1 VPLPPPS
8 DSTTALVT
16 GASSGIG
23 EQFARGLAR
32 RGHGVTL
39 VSRRADV
46 LERLAEELSSEHGV
60 RADHVAADLADA
72 AQRDALAEEIARR
85 GREVAV
91 LVNCAG
97 FGIYGPFVTNGRER
111 ELQQVRVLVEAVV
124 DLTSRYLPAM
134 VERDSGAVIN
144 VSSTAGIQPLPHNA
158 SYAAAKSYVD
168 FLGDAIH
175 SELQG
180 TGVTVTTVLPGPV
193 RSGFQEAS
201 DAGHFADRMPGIVFA
216 SPERVA
222 EDGLK
227 AAERGKRSVVP
238 GGPQVRAAFR
248 PNRFVPRRMVLAVS
262 KRMMARPNAD

>member
-1 VPLPPPS
+1 VALPAPS
-8 DSTTALVT
+8 NSATALVT

-39 VSRRADV
+39 VARRGDV
-46 LERLAEELSSEHGV
+46 LERLAAELSREHGV
-60 RADHVAADLADA
+60 RADHVATDLADS
-72 AQRDALAEEIARR
+72 AQRDVLAEEVVQRDRQVDI
-85 GREVAV
+85 

-97 FGIYGPFVTNGRER
+97 FGLYGPFVENGRER
-111 ELQQVRVLVEAVV
+111 ELQQVRLLVEAVV
-124 DLTSRYLPAM
+124 DLTARYLPGM
-134 VERDSGAVIN
+134 VERDTGAVIN

-158 SYAAAKSYVD
+158 AYAAAKSYVD

-201 DAGHFADRMPGIVFA
+201 DAGHFADRMPGLVFA

-238 GGPQVRAAFR
+238 GGLPVRAAFR
-248 PNRFVPRRMVLAVS
+248 PNRFAPRRAVLAVS
-262 KRMMARPNAD
+262 KRMMARPDAD